1 MVTLVSSCMRHAHHG
16 KLRWHLQPYALWHL
30 LWYRGGKDRGAHRL
44 ALGVVRW
51 VDPAA
56 SSHQRMPEGQGGWER
71 DAVYERAG
79 SPMVAP
85 CGVVD

>member
-1 MVTLVSSCMRHAHHG
+1 MVTLVSSCVRLIMASFAG
-16 KLRWHLQPYALWHL
+16 IYALWHL